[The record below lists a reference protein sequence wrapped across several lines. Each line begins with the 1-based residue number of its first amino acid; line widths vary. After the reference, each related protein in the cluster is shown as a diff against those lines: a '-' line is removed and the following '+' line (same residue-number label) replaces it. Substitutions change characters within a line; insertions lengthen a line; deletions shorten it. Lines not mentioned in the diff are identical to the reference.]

1 MSTQEPLSPGQRIAC
16 AIGVF
21 VLQSQEMEHLFK
33 FLVAMTGTDDPS
45 LSAKLSF
52 AAAIE
57 KRSLGKISGLLVDGF
72 AGDTEPLKA
81 HIKRIVDERNE
92 VVHHFSKRFGSLM
105 AEGRHDAILQEL
117 KNRRER
123 AEELVLIFRELALEI
138 LETLRDTT
146 YVDTDEYQEFATLC
160 AKLRARQQ
168 TAP

>member
-1 MSTQEPLSPGQRIAC
+1 MSAQEPLSPGHRIAC

-33 FLVAMTGTDDPS
+33 FLIAMMGGGDPS
-45 LSAKLSF
+45 LSAKLSV

-57 KRSLGKISGLLVDGF
+57 KRSLGQLLDPLVDRF
-72 AGDTEPLKA
+72 TGDIEPLKT
-81 HIKRIVDERNE
+81 HIKRVVDERNE
-92 VVHHFSKRFGSLM
+92 VVHHFSKRFGPLM
-105 AEGRHDAILQEL
+105 AEGRYEAILQEL

-123 AEELVLIFRELALEI
+123 AEELVFIFRELALEI